1 MNARSSGTPWN
12 STVKS
17 FFSKNSSLVVA
28 APLCGWPARP
38 NAVPES
44 GGRRWSPTAH
54 RWGRSCSNARCR
66 APAPSRPGLPAHR
79 GPAHRLPPTAGTTGS
94 RALLRTRRPRCV
106 GRAASPTPTTALS
119 VGTSHPDLGQLL
131 LIAADGHCGMG
142 RLVRVNPD
150 DHRHQF
156 LLRGRI
162 GTARALLV

>member
-1 MNARSSGTPWN
+1 
-12 STVKS
+12 
-17 FFSKNSSLVVA
+17 
-28 APLCGWPARP
+28 
-38 NAVPES
+38 
-44 GGRRWSPTAH
+44 
-54 RWGRSCSNARCR
+54 
-66 APAPSRPGLPAHR
+66 
-79 GPAHRLPPTAGTTGS
+79 
-94 RALLRTRRPRCV
+94 V